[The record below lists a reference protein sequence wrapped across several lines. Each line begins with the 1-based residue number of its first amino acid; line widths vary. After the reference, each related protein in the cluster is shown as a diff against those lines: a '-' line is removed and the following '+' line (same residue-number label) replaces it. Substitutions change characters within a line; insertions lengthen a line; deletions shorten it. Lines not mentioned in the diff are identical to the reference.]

1 MADDLPPGFRVVQ
14 PAGGDDLPPG
24 FRVVEQKPSV
34 GYDMAASFASGVP
47 EGAAETLM
55 LPISMQ
61 RIGTAAGDKMAQ
73 GADYLMRAIFG
84 MDERTPEMDAK
95 IAEARA
101 GSWGTKLDNLV
112 GSGQDYVRGLM
123 NDYLYE
129 PQTTPGKFANTTAQ
143 FLAPGAFPSKAA
155 RAAPTAARMAGEYAT
170 DLVGNVVLPGL
181 LSEGAGQLTEG
192 SDYEGVAR
200 AVGALAGNVSVAAG
214 RAYNAP
220 EAVIRRATSE
230 MSDADW
236 ARAQALQNNSTGVRL
251 TGPEA
256 IAQARDGASALPN
269 IQRVVEGSI
278 EGRARTGPFF
288 AQRPGQVDNAVNDV
302 LDAIAPQSTQ
312 PSTLGARAANVA
324 EDAITASP
332 AGQALSDAVFSAGPR
347 TTPLQAGE
355 VIQPELGRVY
365 AGREGVRNAL
375 SDQAYSTA
383 RAAEPRIAVDDLS
396 VDKTVRAPAYTKL
409 EPGSN
414 EITGVAEMQARAVP
428 AQIETPSMTS
438 RTGPDVIQVDARPV
452 VKAVDQLAVNAR
464 AETRAALQKVRGM
477 LFTKGG
483 VDTSVTGLDS
493 ARLQIG
499 DMINE
504 AKRNGQMQS
513 ANLLGQV
520 QTKLDEALSAV
531 PEYARAKDTFKAASE
546 PLVPFGSPGMSKAI
560 EKDAYGKNYTT
571 PPEAVPDALMSPS
584 ELRNFNQVATPDALN
599 AMKNRVATT
608 ILDSATDAS
617 GRVST
622 DALAQAMRSNEDIL
636 AQYPDVAAKLA
647 QVRDAATGL
656 DATRAGPLGRV
667 ASANNTQGAGDAL
680 LPQNPLTG
688 SGQETA
694 DAVAALVAKDPTLI
708 PQLVRQNLAD
718 RYSRAATETM
728 EGGREFSGAKF
739 HKSAAGNPQRQEVL
753 DAVLNSLPG
762 NSASPQMNELLD
774 VLQAT
779 GRRKPIGSA
788 TEFNRSINVELGDA
802 SPVSRL
808 FGLARS
814 LGASFVT
821 NAGDATRRAALRNNL
836 DTLAEMFIDPQSVDI
851 LRAAVNRGAPVVL
864 PEALARTGAQTA
876 PLFDRERG
884 PR

>member
-1 MADDLPPGFRVVQ
+1 MADLPPGFRVVQ
-14 PAGGDDLPPG
+14 TPKTETPQSPALPAG
-24 FRVVEQKPSV
+24 FRVVQEKPSV
-34 GYDMAASFASGVP
+34 GYDMAAGFASGVP

-55 LPISMQ
+55 LPVSMQ

-95 IAEARA
+95 VAEARA
-101 GSWGTKLDNLV
+101 GSWGTKLDNV
-112 GSGQDYVRGLM
+112 IGSGQDYVRGLM
-123 NDYLYE
+123 DKYLYE
-129 PQTTPGKFANTTAQ
+129 PQTTPGEFTNTIGQ
-143 FLAPGAFPSKAA
+143 FVAPGALPSKAA
-155 RAAPTAARMAGEYAT
+155 RNAPNAARMAGEYAT

-200 AVGALAGNVSVAAG
+200 AAGALTGNLSVAAG

-220 EAVIRRATSE
+220 ESVIRRATTE

-302 LDAIAPQSTQ
+302 LDAIAPQSVQ
-312 PSTLGARAANVA
+312 PSTLG
-324 EDAITASP
+324 P
-332 AGQALSDAVFSAGPR
+332 
-347 TTPLQAGE
+347 
-355 VIQPELGRVY
+355 
-365 AGREGVRNAL
+365 
-375 SDQAYSTA
+375 
-383 RAAEPRIAVDDLS
+383 RAAETAQGVIDSTRQNINAQTRPLYQQAESFQIDPAQFAPIAADPRFQSALARLRANPDLAPDYAGLPDNSVKVVDAVTKDMLARGEAMANKANPLYGPELAAKNSAGGVEARNIARDPARGGSADYDAALS
-396 VDKTVRAPAYTKL
+396 EQTRLRREVL
-409 EPGSN
+409 EPV
-414 EITGVAEMQARAVP
+414 EY
-428 AQIETPSMTS
+428 
-438 RTGPDVIQVDARPV
+438 GPV
-452 VKAVDQLAVNAR
+452 
-464 AETRAALQKVRGM
+464 
-477 LFTKGG
+477 
-483 VDTSVTGLDS
+483 
-493 ARLQIG
+493 
-499 DMINE
+499 
-504 AKRNGQMQS
+504 
-513 ANLLGQV
+513 
-520 QTKLDEALSAV
+520 
-531 PEYARAKDTFKAASE
+531 
-546 PLVPFGSPGMSKAI
+546 
-560 EKDAYGKNYTT
+560 
-571 PPEAVPDALMSPS
+571 
-584 ELRNFNQVATPDALN
+584 
-599 AMKNRVATT
+599 
-608 ILDSATDAS
+608 
-617 GRVST
+617 
-622 DALAQAMRSNEDIL
+622 
-636 AQYPDVAAKLA
+636 
-647 QVRDAATGL
+647 
-656 DATRAGPLGRV
+656 GRV
-667 ASANNTQGAGDAL
+667 AAANNTQGAGDAL

-739 HKSAAGNPQRQEVL
+739 HKSVAGNPQREEVL
-753 DAVLNSLPG
+753 NAVLNSLPG
-762 NSASPQMNELLD
+762 NSTAPQMTELLD

-802 SPVSRL
+802 SPVARL

-836 DTLAEMFIDPQSVDI
+836 DTLAEMFIDPQSVDL

-864 PEALARTGAQTA
+864 PEAAIRTGAQTA